1 MVLRV
6 SKALLKAIDLII
18 SRFFCAWNLERV
30 LMVRN
35 DEHAKRLI
43 KQRKDAG
50 LKGKPKA
57 VQRYEKRTGKKF

>member
-1 MVLRV
+1 
-6 SKALLKAIDLII
+6 
-18 SRFFCAWNLERV
+18 
-30 LMVRN
+30 MVRN

-57 VQRYEKRTGKKF
+57 VKRYEKRTGKQF